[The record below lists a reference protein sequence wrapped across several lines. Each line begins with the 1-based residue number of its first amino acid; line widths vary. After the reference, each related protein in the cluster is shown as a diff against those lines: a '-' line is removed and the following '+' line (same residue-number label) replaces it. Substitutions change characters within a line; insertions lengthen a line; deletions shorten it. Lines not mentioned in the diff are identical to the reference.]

1 MTVQTKNNSKQER
14 FQAFNIVVFG
24 GDGDLSIR
32 KILPAIFH
40 RDLDGQLDIPYNI
53 VAITRKTPDIEGFHK
68 KLLPFLEESDHLK
81 YSREEIEK
89 FLKKLVI
96 IKAENPNPA
105 DYAELKAFLEQYPER
120 QNIYYY
126 STPSSA
132 FGPITQTLKLC
143 GLVKKSSKVVLEK
156 PLGHSLESSIA
167 INAEITQAFA
177 EHQIYRIDHYL
188 GKETVQNLMVLRFAN
203 NLFERAWNAENIESV
218 QITVAESLGV
228 EKRASY
234 YDQSGALLD
243 MVQNHLLQL
252 LCLVAM
258 EPPVALEADEV
269 RNEKL
274 KVLKALRPL
283 NKKTVLK
290 DTVKGQ
296 YTVGKSKSG
305 KVNSYLEDIEKY
317 ESKTE
322 TFVAIKTYVDN
333 WRWKGV
339 PFFIRTGKRMIKRY
353 SEIVINFREVKHN
366 IFPSKEKLNNNKLII
381 RLQPEER
388 IELIQMT
395 KIPGPGGYRYKPIA
409 LKLDYNDSF
418 KERFPEA
425 YERLIVDV
433 IRGNQTLFMRQD
445 ELQAAWTW
453 IETITNS
460 WKATNMPN
468 VLYEAGS
475 WGPGDQ
481 ILDES
486 ESWIT
491 KTWRE

>member
-1 MTVQTKNNSKQER
+1 MKAHTNHNPHQER
-14 FQAFNIVVFG
+14 FEPFNIVVFG

-40 RDLDGQLDIPYNI
+40 RDLDGQLNTPYSVI
-53 VAITRKTPDIEGFHK
+53 AITRREPNIQAFHE
-68 KLLPFLEESDHLK
+68 KLIPFLEVSDHHK

-96 IKAENPNPA
+96 IKAEAPVPEA
-105 DYAELKAFLEQYPER
+105 YTELKKYIEQFLER

-132 FGPITQTLKLC
+132 FGPITQTLKAC
-143 GLVKKSSKVVLEK
+143 GLVNELSKVVLEK
-156 PLGHSLESSIA
+156 PLGHSLASSNA
-167 INAEITQAFA
+167 INSEITQAFE

-283 NKKTVLK
+283 NKKTVER

-296 YTVGKSKSG
+296 YTRGKSNG
-305 KVNSYLEDIEKY
+305 IQVNSYLEDIEKY
-317 ESKTE
+317 DSKTE

-339 PFFIRTGKRMIKRY
+339 HFY
-353 SEIVINFREVKHN
+353 CA
-366 IFPSKEKLNNNKLII
+366 
-381 RLQPEER
+381 Q
-388 IELIQMT
+388 
-395 KIPGPGGYRYKPIA
+395 
-409 LKLDYNDSF
+409 
-418 KERFPEA
+418 
-425 YERLIVDV
+425 
-433 IRGNQTLFMRQD
+433 
-445 ELQAAWTW
+445 
-453 IETITNS
+453 
-460 WKATNMPN
+460 
-468 VLYEAGS
+468 
-475 WGPGDQ
+475 
-481 ILDES
+481 ES
-486 ESWIT
+486 A
-491 KTWRE
+491 